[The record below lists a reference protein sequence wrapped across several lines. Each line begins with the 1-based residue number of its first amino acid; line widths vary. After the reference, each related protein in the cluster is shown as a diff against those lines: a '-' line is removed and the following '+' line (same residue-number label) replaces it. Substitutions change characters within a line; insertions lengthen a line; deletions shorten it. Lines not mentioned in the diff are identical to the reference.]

1 MLRTLA
7 LRLGVT
13 LALVVALVAVDAMV
27 CGVGP
32 LSAQSKQLEIER
44 FDAEISVSQ
53 SGLVHVSETIRFH
66 FTGSWNGV
74 YRDIPVAYTTPGG
87 FSFRLELDVHSV
99 TGEDGTTLRFEES
112 RERRYRRI
120 KIWVPGAMDV
130 SRTVNLQYSSPNA
143 LRFIDADESEFETG
157 HDELYWNVTG
167 DEWEVPIHAASA
179 RIVVPPEVTGL
190 QARVYT
196 GGFGSTASNARMREI
211 ESGFYFETTETLD
224 SREGMTVSM
233 AWDPGVIARPTVAE
247 KVNRFFTA
255 NWIFL
260 FPIMSSVLC
269 SNCGAFGDEIRHVWP

>member
-1 MLRTLA
+1 MLRTLT

-87 FSFRLELDVHSV
+87 FSFRLESDVHSV

-112 RERRYRRI
+112 RERRYRQI

-190 QARVYT
+190 QARAYT

-211 ESGFYFETTETLD
+211 E
-224 SREGMTVSM
+224 
-233 AWDPGVIARPTVAE
+233 
-247 KVNRFFTA
+247 
-255 NWIFL
+255 
-260 FPIMSSVLC
+260 
-269 SNCGAFGDEIRHVWP
+269 